1 MGRKPKLETHKE
13 LLDRLR
19 KEIRDGGST
28 YPLLLKGFSEVCY
41 MFHDYPEAKDDLKDF
56 ADFVRFEAY
65 NEYKYENDD
74 ICKLYWSITLF
85 MAQEMHDLDSYF
97 IYLEKKREPQEM
109 FYLPKRDQLMK
120 LGLIQGLQ
128 DMIDDKLD
136 ILTIS
141 LPPGTGKGSRLDADV
156 LTPDG
161 FVKMR
166 DIKVGSKVIAG
177 NGNVA
182 VVQGVFPLGKK
193 PTYRF
198 TMDDGSYTDV
208 SDDHLWTVQT
218 RDDRKSNKYRTI
230 STMDIIKNVRVENGK
245 RLNYS
250 IDYVPRIEF
259 PEKDLPIDPYLLGVL
274 LGDGGISSGSIILST
289 PDKEILD
296 KCEELVPGYEF
307 NHVSR
312 YDYRLVRKERTQ
324 RGKNIYF
331 EKLKYLGLWGK
342 HSYEKFIPEI
352 YKYGSYEQRLCL
364 LRGLLDTDGSACGG
378 YAEYSTSS
386 EQLANDVKDLVHSL
400 GGYCSVKTKKSAY
413 KDKCGN
419 KIECRLS
426 YRLTIQFDAKHEKP
440 FLLNRKAEKYNPKRD
455 VIKRFIK
462 SVELIGEYECQ
473 CIYISDPCHLYITD
487 DYIITHNT
495 TLSKFF
501 LSAVIGWFPN
511 DYNLFFSHSGD
522 IARMYYDGVYDIV
535 SNSDEYAWK
544 EIFPKLKVTSTNAKM
559 QQFNIGKYKP
569 FPSIQCTSR
578 GSNNAGVVRAS
589 KFLMV
594 DDLIAGIEEAMNKNQ
609 LDKLWNI
616 YAVDAR
622 QRKIDGAKEIHIATR
637 WSVNDVIGRIQ
648 RQYEGNDRCRFI
660 SAPDIDPETGKSNF
674 DYMFNGFSEKF
685 FHDQESIMDD
695 VSYKCLYKNEPVE
708 REGLLYHV
716 EDLRRFAT
724 LPEREPDAIL
734 SICDTKA
741 KGTDYFVMP
750 VFYQYGQDYYMVDC
764 LCNKDSDYEVQYE
777 KMIDLVVR
785 HNIQMLEI
793 EANMGGDRIA
803 HEVGERLKPMAHR
816 CNITTKYTESNK
828 ETRIIVNAEWIK
840 RNVLFKQQEDYIRKS
855 EYGEFMS
862 QLLSYS
868 VEGKNPHDDV
878 CDVMANF
885 VLFVTRELN
894 VSKVTTAQNP
904 FWRR

>member
-1 MGRKPKLETHKE
+1 MGRKPKLETHKDTIARIKQE
-13 LLDRLR
+13 IKDRNY
-19 KEIRDGGST
+19 D
-28 YPLLLKGFSEVCY
+28 YPSLLKGFSECCY
-41 MFHDYPEAKDDLKDF
+41 MFADYPEAKDDLKDF
-56 ADFVRFEAY
+56 ADFVRFAAY

-74 ICKLYWSITLF
+74 ICNLYWSITLW
-85 MAQEMHDLDSYF
+85 MAQEMHDLDAYF
-97 IYLEKKREPQEM
+97 IYLERKREPEEM

-120 LGLIQGLQ
+120 LGLIQALQ
-128 DMIDDKLD
+128 DMIDDKID

-141 LPPGTGKGSRLDADV
+141 LPPGTGKSQPLYSKV

-161 FVKMR
+161 FVKMG
-166 DIKVGSKVIAG
+166 DLSVGSKVIAG
-177 NGNVA
+177 NGNIANVIGIYP
-182 VVQGVFPLGKK
+182 QGKQKVYEITL
-193 PTYRF
+193 R
-198 TMDDGSYTDV
+198 DGMKCRC
-208 SDDHLWTVQT
+208 SDNHLWKVWQDGIGIRTVT
-218 RDDRKSNKYRTI
+218 LKYI
-230 STMDIIKNVRVENGK
+230 MENGW
-245 RLNYS
+245 
-250 IDYVPRIEF
+250 
-259 PEKDLPIDPYLLGVL
+259 
-274 LGDGGISSGSIILST
+274 
-289 PDKEILD
+289 
-296 KCEELVPGYEF
+296 
-307 NHVSR
+307 
-312 YDYRLVRKERTQ
+312 RT
-324 RGKNIYF
+324 F
-331 EKLKYLGLWGK
+331 L
-342 HSYEKFIPEI
+342 IPV
-352 YKYGSYEQRLCL
+352 YKYELEKNPIASI
-364 LRGLLDTDGSACGG
+364 
-378 YAEYSTSS
+378 EY
-386 EQLANDVKDLVHSL
+386 
-400 GGYCSVKTKKSAY
+400 
-413 KDKCGN
+413 
-419 KIECRLS
+419 
-426 YRLTIQFDAKHEKP
+426 
-440 FLLNRKAEKYNPKRD
+440 
-455 VIKRFIK
+455 
-462 SVELIGEYECQ
+462 IGEEECQ
-473 CIYISDPCHLYITD
+473 CIMIDDPCHLYITD

-535 SNSDEYAWK
+535 SNTDEYCWR

-578 GSNNAGVVRAS
+578 GSNNAGTVRTNR
-589 KFLMV
+589 FLMV

-637 WSVNDVIGRIQ
+637 WSVHDVIGRIQ
-648 RQYEGNDRCRFI
+648 RQFEDNPRCRFI

-674 DYMFNGFSEKF
+674 DYMFNGFSEQF
-685 FHDQESIMDD
+685 FHDQESVMDD
-695 VSYKCLYKNEPVE
+695 VSYKCLYKNEPIE

-741 KGTDYFVMP
+741 KGSDYFVMP
-750 VFYQYGQDYYMVDC
+750 VFYQYGNDYYMVDC
-764 LCNKDSDYEVQYE
+764 LCNKDSDYDVQYE
-777 KMIDLVVR
+777 KMVDLVVR

-803 HEVGERLKPMAHR
+803 HELGERLKPMAHR

-828 ETRIIVNAEWIK
+828 ETRIIVNAEWVK
-840 RNVLFKQQEDYIRKS
+840 RNVLFRQPDDYMRKS

-885 VLFVTRELN
+885 VLFVTREIN
-894 VSKVTTAQNP
+894 VSRVTAVHNP